1 MRTDYL
7 GLEAFVAISELG
19 SFNRAAAYLNLSR
32 TALSHRITKL
42 ESDLGVQLLLR
53 SSRDVSLTK
62 EAQALLPE
70 IRRDLTRLSE
80 AYAALSNRGRDKQ
93 ERLRFA
99 CVPTFAYSYLPAI
112 LHAFS
117 AERPDIVVQ
126 LQDQPVARI
135 YDLVREGDVEFGISI
150 VGARHSDLDIREIY
164 TEPYVLLVRRD
175 HPLAARESVTRADL
189 AGQPFVRIRTQSSN
203 RQLVDDALGDYR
215 DQIIWR
221 YEVPGSGDEPGRRR
235 CRFDGA
241 AGADGKPRLAG
252 PRRPALQR
260 RRHEADTGRHHPT
273 RRGIVGA
280 GRAVVGND
288 YRPTVAELTL
298 RRLCR
303 PTNQTVIQFGSR
315 ISPDPRLAAD
325 GPCFHIL
332 CPHGHCLRAEAERGA
347 GGGRLRDLGRLGRHR
362 ALSQLDGKDRR
373 SDRRRQG
380 GRLRDQSGIVRLD
393 GLRAGARSRN
403 PTQQAADPGPV
414 PNAVRRYPAG
424 DRRDQLDPRARHG
437 PV

>member
-221 YEVPGSGDEPGRRR
+221 YEVQNPAVAMSLVGE
-235 CRFDGA
+235 GA
-241 AGADGKPRLAG
+241 ALTVL
-252 PRRPALQR
+252 PALTASLAWQDLAALR
-260 RRHEADTGRHHPT
+260 FSDADMKRTLGVIT
-273 RRGIVGA
+273 RRGA
-280 GRAVVGND
+280 
-288 YRPTVAELTL
+288 
-298 RRLCR
+298 
-303 PTNQTVIQFGSR
+303 
-315 ISPDPRLAAD
+315 
-325 GPCFHIL
+325 
-332 CPHGHCLRAEAERGA
+332 
-347 GGGRLRDLGRLGRHR
+347 
-362 ALSQLDGKDRR
+362 ALSEPGERLLAMITDRL
-373 SDRRRQG
+373 S
-380 GRLRDQSGIVRLD
+380 QS
-393 GLRAGARSRN
+393 
-403 PTQQAADPGPV
+403 
-414 PNAVRRYPAG
+414 
-424 DRRDQLDPRARHG
+424 
-437 PV
+437 